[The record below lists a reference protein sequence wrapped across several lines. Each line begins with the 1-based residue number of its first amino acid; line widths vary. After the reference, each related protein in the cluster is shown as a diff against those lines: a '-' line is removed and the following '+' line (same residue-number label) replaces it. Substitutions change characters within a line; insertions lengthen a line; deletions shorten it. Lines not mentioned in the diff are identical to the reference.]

1 MNRQVFRSNEQCLR
15 DRGES
20 LCLDSRMANMNVSS
34 VDACD
39 GSTISTRFLSPSE
52 KSSFDHIVASHR
64 SYSVEIEE
72 REDFE
77 VPVFRKL
84 SSGRSREIPF
94 REMAADS
101 RDPEDEDYQQ
111 HLRSDN
117 DERTEAVGTQSQDV
131 SVSQGRESQ
140 GRVSRRRE
148 DTSEAQASGNGFLG
162 SISSLK
168 RANPIY
174 ESDNEVEEVDESYP
188 QMMRKRR
195 CSIDRMT
202 TAVYWQH
209 QFKLT
214 DE

>member
-1 MNRQVFRSNEQCLR
+1 MDRQVFRSNEQCLR
-15 DRGES
+15 DHVES

-34 VDACD
+34 VDACH

-52 KSSFDHIVASHR
+52 KNSFDHIVTSYR
-64 SYSVEIEE
+64 SYSLDIEE

-84 SSGRSREIPF
+84 SAGRSREIPF
-94 REMAADS
+94 REIAADS
-101 RDPEDEDYQQ
+101 RDPEDEEDQN
-111 HLRSDN
+111 HLRSEN
-117 DERTEAVGTQSQDV
+117 DVRTEAVGRQSQDV
-131 SVSQGRESQ
+131 SVSQGREDSC
-140 GRVSRRRE
+140 
-148 DTSEAQASGNGFLG
+148 EAQANGNGLWG

-174 ESDNEVEEVDESYP
+174 ESDNEIEEIGESYP
-188 QMMRKRR
+188 QTMRKRR

-209 QFKLT
+209 QLKST